1 MIITKEQYLNFDFTD
16 VLAAMATYNKMH
28 GVRFKY
34 NAEMETLLISDTV
47 KIPNF
52 NSTTFKFNFYNVY
65 EHFMTNEEFKQ
76 ETLKGNTD
84 CSYTDGRFLF

>member
-16 VLAAMATYNKMH
+16 VLAAMSTYNKMN

-34 NAEMETLLISDTV
+34 NAEMETLLIADSI

-52 NSTTFKFNFYNVY
+52 NKATFKLSFYNVY
-65 EHFMTNEEFKQ
+65 EHFMTTEEYKQ

-84 CSYTDGRFLF
+84 CSYIDGRFVF